1 MFVGGN
7 SITLH
12 SKKQS
17 IMARSSTKAK
27 FRNMAHDICE
37 MLWLKAL
44 VKELRLGSRD
54 PMELYCDN
62 KAAISITHYLV
73 EHNLTKHIKVDK
85 YFIKEKLTKELT
97 LLF

>member
-37 MLWLKAL
+37 MIWLKAL
-44 VKELRLGSRD
+44 VKELGPGSRD
-54 PMELYCDN
+54 PMELYRDN
-62 KAAISITHYLV
+62 KAVISITHYLV

-85 YFIKEKLTKELT
+85 YFIKEKLTRGLA
-97 LLF
+97 LIF